1 MKRDTFHRVWVA
13 ALAAAL
19 AAGCPDDMPPSPGSG
34 GPESMRILS
43 LTPNVTEILFAMGL
57 GDRVV
62 GRSNYC
68 TVPPEALK
76 VPAVGDT
83 LSINLEKVISLKP
96 TLALV
101 VTKRPEIATTL
112 EGLGIP
118 TVRLKCDTM
127 PELMETIQAIGRET
141 HTGEASATLS
151 AWIRENLE
159 AVRRRVQ
166 GRTRPKVLVAFPM
179 TVGSA
184 QMMVAGRGT
193 FIDELIGVAGGENA
207 YPAVAEW
214 PTVTPAKVIAMAPD
228 VVIINA
234 VGGDAAPD
242 RVQAIQRAW
251 QQWATVPAVR
261 KARVHVLTAPFLT
274 IPGPRVGMAAECL
287 ADLIHP
293 DAARQEDTT
302 RSAEP

>member
-1 MKRDTFHRVWVA
+1 
-13 ALAAAL
+13 
-19 AAGCPDDMPPSPGSG
+19 
-34 GPESMRILS
+34 MRILS
-43 LTPNVTEILFAMGL
+43 LAPNVTEILFAMGM

-68 TVPPEALK
+68 TVPAEALK

-101 VTKRPEIATTL
+101 VTKRPEVAATL
-112 EGLGIP
+112 EGVGIR
-118 TVRLKCDTM
+118 TVMLKCDTM

-141 HTGEASATLS
+141 QAGEASATLM

-159 AVRRRVQ
+159 ATRRRVE
-166 GRTRPKVLVAFPM
+166 GRTRPKVLFAFPM

-184 QMMVAGRGT
+184 QMMVAGRGM
-193 FIDELIGVAGGENA
+193 FVDGLISVAGGENA
-207 YPAVAEW
+207 YPAAAEW
-214 PTVTPAKVIAMAPD
+214 PTVTPAKVIEMAPD

-261 KARVHVLTAPFLT
+261 KARVHILTAPFLT

-302 RSAEP
+302 RSSEP